1 MHSLFYETNNSTMD
15 FTITFSLYLTLTHIR
30 RYKFPR
36 IVIQIFV
43 HRRVFGMLCVW
54 VGAKTCSA
62 LIKTDVMFISLV

>member
-1 MHSLFYETNNSTMD
+1 MD
-15 FTITFSLYLTLTHIR
+15 FTITVSLSLSLSLTLPHIHR
-30 RYKFPR
+30 HKFPR